1 LITFFPDF
9 NIDDDNL
16 TYKKFEVQF
25 LENKEEEFNYDQK
38 NIKGE
43 FIFVVDRSGSMDGDR
58 I

>member
-43 FIFVVDRSGSMDGDR
+43 FIFVVDRSGSM
-58 I
+58 